1 VNRLTR
7 IRPSAV
13 LLIVLTLVW
22 VYPVA
27 WTLTNAIRSSADI
40 YRAPWDIVWP
50 PAVENIAQAWS
61 RAQLGVALANSAFVT
76 ALTVGVVLVLAIS
89 AAYSLTRLRPPGRA
103 LLFTLVLAPLI
114 IPTDV
119 LIVPVFSIF
128 KALGLINSL
137 TGLALFDVVGT
148 VSFATVIFTGFFRT
162 IPRDVIDAARVDG
175 AGRVEVLLRIVI
187 PLSRSAILAVA
198 MLVAVLTWNDFG
210 GSLVLI
216 QKPDAFTVQLAL
228 SRFSTFYATD
238 QGLTFAG
245 MAIAILP
252 PLLLFLF
259 LQRGFIQ
266 GLTVGVA
273 RRR

>member
-1 VNRLTR
+1 MNRLAR

-13 LLIVLTLVW
+13 LLAVLALVW
-22 VYPVA
+22 LYPVV
-27 WTLTNAIRSSADI
+27 WTLANAVRSSADI

-50 PAVENIAQAWS
+50 PAFDNIAQAWN
-61 RAQLGVALANSAFVT
+61 RAQLGVALANSAYVT
-76 ALTVGVVLVLAIS
+76 ALTVGVVLVLSIS

-103 LLFTLVLAPLI
+103 LLFILVLAPLI

-137 TGLALFDVVGT
+137 SGLALFDVVGT
-148 VSFATVIFTGFFRT
+148 VSFATVILTGFFRT
-162 IPRDVIDAARVDG
+162 IPQDVVDAARVDG
-175 AGRVEVLLRIVI
+175 AGRIEVLLRIVV

-245 MAIAILP
+245 MAIAILLP
-252 PLLLFLF
+252 VLLFLI
-259 LQRGFIQ
+259 LQRNFIQ
-266 GLTVGVA
+266 GLTAAVV
-273 RRR
+273 RR

>member
-1 VNRLTR
+1 VNRLAR

-13 LLIVLTLVW
+13 VLAVLTLVW
-22 VYPVA
+22 LYPVV
-27 WTLTNAIRSSADI
+27 WTLTNAFRSSADI
-40 YRAPWDIVWP
+40 YRAPWDIAWP
-50 PAVENIAQAWS
+50 PAVGNIAQAWS
-61 RAQLGVALANSAFVT
+61 RAQLGVALANSAYVT
-76 ALTVGVVLVLAIS
+76 ALTVGVVLVLSIS
-89 AAYSLTRLRPPGRA
+89 AAYSLTRLQPPGRA

-114 IPTDV
+114 VPADV

-128 KALGLINSL
+128 KTLGLINSL
-137 TGLALFDVVGT
+137 PGLALFDVVGT
-148 VSFATVIFTGFFRT
+148 VSFATVILTGFFRT

-175 AGRVEVLLRIVI
+175 AGRIEVLLRIVV

-198 MLVAVLTWNDFG
+198 MLVTVLTWNDFG

-252 PLLLFLF
+252 PLLLFVI
-259 LQRGFIQ
+259 LQRSFIQ
-266 GLTVGVA
+266 GLTGWVI
-273 RRR
+273 RR

>member
-1 VNRLTR
+1 MTRLGR
-7 IRPSAV
+7 IRAPVILATVLAV
-13 LLIVLTLVW
+13 IWL
-22 VYPVA
+22 YPVV

-50 PAVENIAQAWS
+50 PAVDNIAEAWN
-61 RAQLGVALANSAFVT
+61 RAQLGVALANSAYVT
-76 ALTVGVVLVLAIS
+76 ALTVGVVLVLSTS

-137 TGLALFDVVGT
+137 PGLALFDVVGT
-148 VSFATVIFTGFFRT
+148 VSFATVILTGFFRT

-175 AGRVEVLLRIVI
+175 AGRVEVLLRIVV

-210 GSLVLI
+210 GSLVLL

-252 PLLLFLF
+252 PLLLLMVI
-259 LQRGFIQ
+259 QRSFIQ
-266 GLTVGVA
+266 GMTSSAV
-273 RRR
+273 RR